1 MIATLLFKNPGKE
14 IVAVWLQTTAMNFPM
29 ALCWQIFF
37 AGPLAR
43 LIFRTIFKK
52 TTSAI
57 IKSSVNHCFF
67 DFSFNIRLNFC
78 GETLYTCLKI
88 LDKCALDEKP
98 VRIAISFKFK
108 FVSASSEWTFTR
120 RTLYKYCRNVAPV
133 ALWKSR
139 EKMIFA
145 DMHDFGYNVKVY
157 VLFIVIV
164 YVIYR
169 RNYFG
174 RSILTCDN
182 FRHFLKGL

>member
-1 MIATLLFKNPGKE
+1 MVANNSYEFPNG
-14 IVAVWLQTTAMNFPM
+14 IVLANIFCRTACKINF
-29 ALCWQIFF
+29 QNNIQ
-37 AGPLAR
+37 
-43 LIFRTIFKK
+43 K

-88 LDKCALDEKP
+88 LNKCALDEKP

-139 EKMIFA
+139 EKWYLLICTTS
-145 DMHDFGYNVKVY
+145 
-157 VLFIVIV
+157 VIMS
-164 YVIYR
+164 R
-169 RNYFG
+169 FM
-174 RSILTCDN
+174 SSL
-182 FRHFLKGL
+182 

>member
-1 MIATLLFKNPGKE
+1 MVANNSDEFPDG
-14 IVAVWLQTTAMNFPM
+14 IVLANILCRTACKIDFQNNI
-29 ALCWQIFF
+29 Q
-37 AGPLAR
+37 
-43 LIFRTIFKK
+43 K

-139 EKMIFA
+139 EK
-145 DMHDFGYNVKVY
+145 
-157 VLFIVIV
+157 
-164 YVIYR
+164 
-169 RNYFG
+169 
-174 RSILTCDN
+174 
-182 FRHFLKGL
+182 